1 MCCTKGIYGYKF
13 IKRNLSL
20 KKEQFQHKLSSSSN
34 ARAGRN
40 VSVIISQTGATISC
54 PLHSADFLDNIEQ
67 IMSNKFH
74 AKTEQECRDPDCKY
88 IAAFIS
94 V

>member
-20 KKEQFQHKLSSSSN
+20 KKEQFQRKLSSSSN

-40 VSVIISQTGATISC
+40 VSVIIFQTGATISC
-54 PLHSADFLDNIEQ
+54 PLRSADFLDNIEQ